1 MYFIYLLIIINI
13 SLPKPRKE
21 CPPCSIIINSKSDY
35 KNKID
40 YKWPKIESNSTIK
53 INSLTKVL
61 YSEDNDYQYWESS
74 NRESWWSNY
83 RSDPWTE
90 KANWIRNYDK
100 PIHDFES
107 YVNDNLRYK
116 CGYSYVLNIPKNY
129 NKNKKYPLVISLH
142 GAIKN
147 NSYTLQSRSNYGK
160 NFFVPEDDEY
170 IIATPIKLGIDW
182 SPNKIND
189 VINDILPNIK
199 IDEKRIYLTGRSMGG
214 RGTFI
219 VASGLPD
226 KFAAIMPF
234 SPHHTPYSYKEL
246 APKVSHLPIYLHHSR
261 NDNVSSFQLAEK
273 TFNEIQQNNKNI
285 IFDVRNFG
293 HSGWT
298 KLYNDEKIIRWML
311 SWKK

>member
-1 MYFIYLLIIINI
+1 MYFIYLMIIINI

-61 YSEDNDYQYWESS
+61 YSEDNDYQYWEWS
-74 NRESWWSNY
+74 NREPWWSNY

-100 PIHDFES
+100 PIHNFES
-107 YVNDNLRYK
+107 CVNDDLRYK

-129 NKNKKYPLVISLH
+129 EKNKKYPLLISLH

-189 VINDILPNIK
+189 VINDISSNIK

-246 APKVSHLPIYLHHSR
+246 APKVSHLPIYLHHS
-261 NDNVSSFQLAEK
+261 
-273 TFNEIQQNNKNI
+273 
-285 IFDVRNFG
+285 
-293 HSGWT
+293 
-298 KLYNDEKIIRWML
+298 
-311 SWKK
+311 